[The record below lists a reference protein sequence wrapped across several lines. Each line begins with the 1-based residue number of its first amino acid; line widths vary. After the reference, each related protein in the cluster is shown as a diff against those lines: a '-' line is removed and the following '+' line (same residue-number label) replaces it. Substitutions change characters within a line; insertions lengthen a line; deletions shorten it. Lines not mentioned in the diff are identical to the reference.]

1 MIEIQYQRALKI
13 LDENREKL
21 TTLAEL
27 LLEKEVIFK
36 DDLLKIFGE
45 RPFEVEEPETRK
57 KVIENPVVKEIIE
70 E

>member
-1 MIEIQYQRALKI
+1 M
-13 LDENREKL
+13 
-21 TTLAEL
+21 